1 MFSESNDSSALRGS
15 PESSVES
22 EESGG
27 SESGAESRSGSG
39 SGESEEAAYKRSSIP
54 SDDEDENLEDDE
66 YDSVDSALESKDK
79 SYDTPEDDQA
89 GSTDQKR
96 STRGKV
102 ITDTMDDIAQA
113 ALGKKIEKK
122 SDIIHSL
129 PENSEDSSGEQESTV
144 ATGDDIKQ
152 RRGTTLKNLFT
163 ALADGQASSGGSG
176 EETTVT
182 ENQKSDVAQNRNQ
195 VSVNS
200 FPFADKIYIHC
211 LRRKKLLRL
220 GPPTF
225 RYTDTCLTRSMVIDF
240 QKMPCNRKRKF
251 YLQPSIF
258 TSFITIESETIFFL
272 RTG

>member
-1 MFSESNDSSALRGS
+1 MFSVSNDSSASGWS
-15 PESSVES
+15 PETSVES
-22 EESGG
+22 EG
-27 SESGAESRSGSG
+27 SGSG
-39 SGESEEAAYKRSSIP
+39 SGESEEAAYKRNSIP

-79 SYDTPEDDQA
+79 SDDTPEDDQA

-102 ITDTMDDIAQA
+102 ITDTMDDIAHA

-129 PENSEDSSGEQESTV
+129 PENSEDSSSSGEQESTV
-144 ATGDDIKQ
+144 AKGDDIKQ

-176 EETTVT
+176 EETTVV

-195 VSVNS
+195 VSVKS
-200 FPFADKIYIHC
+200 SPFVGKIYTHR
-211 LRRKKLLRL
+211 LRRQKLLWL

-225 RYTDTCLTRSMVIDF
+225 PYTDTRLTRSIVIGF
-240 QKMPCNRKRKF
+240 QNPPCNRKRRF
-251 YLQPSIF
+251 CLQPSVF
-258 TSFITIESETIFFL
+258 TSFITIKSLTNF
-272 RTG
+272 

>member
-1 MFSESNDSSALRGS
+1 MFSESNDSSALGGL

-22 EESGG
+22 EQSVGLESG
-27 SESGAESRSGSG
+27 SGSG
-39 SGESEEAAYKRSSIP
+39 SGESQEAAYKRSSIP
-54 SDDEDENLEDDE
+54 SDDQDENLEDDE
-66 YDSVDSALESKDK
+66 YDSVDSALESKDR

-176 EETTVT
+176 EGTTVT

-195 VSVNS
+195 VSENS
-200 FPFADKIYIHC
+200 FPFADKIYIRC
-211 LRRKKLLRL
+211 LRREKLVWL

-225 RYTDTCLTRSMVIDF
+225 RYCTETSLTRSIF
-240 QKMPCNRKRKF
+240 GLELNKAKKRGR
-251 YLQPSIF
+251 LISRGILHC
-258 TSFITIESETIFFL
+258 SRS
-272 RTG
+272 